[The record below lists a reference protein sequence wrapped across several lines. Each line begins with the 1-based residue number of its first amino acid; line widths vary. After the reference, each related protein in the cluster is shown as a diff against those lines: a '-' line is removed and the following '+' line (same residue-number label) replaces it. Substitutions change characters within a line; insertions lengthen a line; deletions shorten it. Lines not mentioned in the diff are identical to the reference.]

1 LVEIFDQKIETRG
14 GKYKNPWVFTE
25 EIYFEGQIYDAYL
38 KIIDILNNAF
48 KEVVII
54 DSYADKNVLDMIL
67 KLSVKV
73 FLITKNSGILKSIDI
88 DKYNKM
94 LK

>member
-1 LVEIFDQKIETRG
+1 MVEIFDQKIETRG

-38 KIIDILNNAF
+38 K
-48 KEVVII
+48 II

>member
-1 LVEIFDQKIETRG
+1 MQQFESKG
-14 GKYKNPWVFTE
+14 FTE